1 MNNRK
6 YPITTHYVH
15 ISFADAEAL
24 ARNLEEH
31 LQYDGDDDRE
41 YWEAILNRLKTA
53 IHNYCHT

>member
-1 MNNRK
+1 MNN
-6 YPITTHYVH
+6 YVH

-24 ARNLEEH
+24 AKNLEEH

-41 YWEAILNRLKTA
+41 YWEPILNRLKIA